1 MEERHL
7 LIHLDD
13 SETKRRLVE
22 QAWLE
27 ADGRRDDLF
36 QTDDPE
42 EVLGVIRDCGT
53 EALAVITDNE
63 IEGKG
68 NWAIKVAQAALRAGI
83 EHILVYSGAIPKD
96 LPAKVASLARTSN
109 PGEDK
114 AHLQAWLE
122 REAHPRSAA

>member
-27 ADGRRDDLF
+27 AGGRRTDLL
-36 QTDDPE
+36 QTEDPE
-42 EVLGVIRDCGT
+42 EVLGMIEAYGA

-68 NWAIKVAQAALRAGI
+68 NWAVNVAVASLRAGV
-83 EHILVYSGAIPKD
+83 EHVLVYSGAIPKD
-96 LPAKVASLARTSN
+96 LPSKVGSLARTSN
-109 PGEDK
+109 PGEDE
-114 AHLQAWLE
+114 ANLRAWLLKE
-122 REAHPRSAA
+122 TQPSRAA